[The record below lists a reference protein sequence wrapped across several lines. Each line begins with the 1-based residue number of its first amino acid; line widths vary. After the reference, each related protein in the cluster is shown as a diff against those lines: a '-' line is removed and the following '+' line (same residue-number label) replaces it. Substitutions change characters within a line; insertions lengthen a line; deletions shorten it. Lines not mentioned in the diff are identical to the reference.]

1 MHDDPFHL
9 DRFVKAQPGDYEVAL
24 AEIQAGEKR
33 SHWIWYI
40 FPQLD
45 GLAFSSTSKYYAIRN
60 LDEARAYLAHPLLG
74 PRLLTCAEALLN
86 LQNRSAAEVFGFPDD
101 LKVRSCATL
110 FACVAPPPSVFDR
123 IIDKYYD
130 RERDSKTLALLGL

>member
-110 FACVAPPPSVFDR
+110 FACVAPSPSVFDR
-123 IIDKYYD
+123 IIDKYYN